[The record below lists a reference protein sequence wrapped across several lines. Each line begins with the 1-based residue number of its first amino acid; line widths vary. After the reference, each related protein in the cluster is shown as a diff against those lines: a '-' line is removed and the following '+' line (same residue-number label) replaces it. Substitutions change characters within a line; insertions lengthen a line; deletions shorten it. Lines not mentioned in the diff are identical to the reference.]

1 MKHFRIRKIRID
13 IIIMLLQHDS
23 ITSNSFLPQMIDVLT
38 VCMPF
43 HCLNN
48 FVVGCILSQ
57 QTLIIAGNNDPI
69 VCNNDRSLFLNTIT
83 I

>member
-13 IIIMLLQHDS
+13 IIITLFQHDS
-23 ITSNSFLPQMIDVLT
+23 ITSNSFLPKMIDMLT
-38 VCMPF
+38 VCMLF

-57 QTLIIAGNNDPI
+57 QALIIAGNNDSV
-69 VCNNDRSLFLNTIT
+69 VCNDNRSIFLDTIT

>member
-1 MKHFRIRKIRID
+1 
-13 IIIMLLQHDS
+13 
-23 ITSNSFLPQMIDVLT
+23 MIDVLT